1 LSPRSEGT
9 RCELPDRKRKSSLAC
24 TFAERDGV
32 LIAGVRGANAHVLK
46 AMLDR
51 ANRDGRP
58 VVVDLQETS
67 YIDSTGLHLLVKAH
81 GTSRAPLAVAF
92 TPDLLS
98 RIFSVLSLQDLIAV
112 YPSVD
117 AAVKALSRTNGG
129 GTPHASPESP

>member
-1 LSPRSEGT
+1 
-9 RCELPDRKRKSSLAC
+9 
-24 TFAERDGV
+24 
-32 LIAGVRGANAHVLK
+32 VRGEIDLANAHVLK
-46 AMLDR
+46 AILDR
-51 ANRDGRP
+51 AHRDGRP

-67 YIDSTGLHLLVKAH
+67 YIDSTGLHPLVKAH

-92 TPDLLS
+92 TSDLLS

-129 GTPHASPESP
+129 GTPRHASQESP